1 MKTIT
6 IIEDGDRA
14 RLIYVRTDG
23 DVTVFDRDRKF
34 RFRTDISGAET
45 TCQILERV
53 VPAIV
58 QAETARLKIEA
69 LADRCRTGWCPGYPD
84 EIDPY
89 IPQRTLRRARFG
101 IDLIRYP
108 EDDEFYSPA
117 TILMG
122 IEMGTGPSTSLV
134 GKSDGTEC
142 VTGEILW
149 IDAAREW
156 AVCEDAFWWTP
167 AEE

>member
-1 MKTIT
+1 MKVIT
-6 IIEDGDRA
+6 IMEEGERA
-14 RLIYVRTDG
+14 RSVYVRTDG
-23 DVTVFDRDRKF
+23 DVTVFDRHRKF

-45 TCQILERV
+45 TWQILERV

-58 QAETARLKIEA
+58 HAETARLKIEA
-69 LADRCRTGWCPGYPD
+69 LADRCRTGWRPGYPD
-84 EIDPY
+84 EIDPD
-89 IPQRTLRRARFG
+89 IPQRALRRAQFG

-108 EDDEFYSPA
+108 DHDEFYSPA

-134 GKSDGTEC
+134 GKSDGTVC

-156 AVCEDAFWWTP
+156 AICEDGFWWTP
-167 AEE
+167 AED